1 MAVELLH
8 TTTTDGIRLDGI
20 LARPAV
26 GAGSS
31 LPFDAVVLHH
41 GAGANF
47 YTTGFLGYLTDRF
60 VEQGVAVLR
69 VNSRGHDLLYN
80 SPAGRQGAATEI
92 VGDCAADWRAW
103 LDCAEGLGF
112 SRCCVAAHSL
122 GAVKSVY
129 YAATQA
135 DARVQSVIAMSP
147 PRFNFAEFQQR
158 DPTGTFDTTYRRA
171 LALQQ
176 TGEANTMMAF
186 IAPVN
191 TIATAAAY
199 LDKFG
204 PADNYDVLRYLGQVP
219 VPTLLTMGQQED
231 DGVLKRDQF
240 SFKGMAQHYRMLAD
254 AVPNLAF
261 HVIPGAEHFYRS
273 AMRDLWATI
282 EGWMTET
289 QGAPAPTNPPAG
301 G

>member
-1 MAVELLH
+1 MPVELIHPL
-8 TTTTDGIRLDGI
+8 TSDGVRLDGI
-20 LARPAV
+20 LARPQPSVANPH
-26 GAGSS
+26 
-31 LPFDAVVLHH
+31 PFDAVILHH
-41 GAGANF
+41 GAGASF

-60 VEQGVAVLR
+60 VERGVAVLR

-80 SPAGRQGAATEI
+80 SPTGRQGAATEI
-92 VGDCAADWRAW
+92 VGDCVPDWRAW

-129 YAATQA
+129 YAATQS

-147 PRFNFAEFQQR
+147 PRFSFAEFQQR
-158 DPTGTFDTTYRRA
+158 DPTGTFDTTYQRA

-176 TGEANTMMAF
+176 AGDGDTMMAF

-191 TIATAAAY
+191 TIATATAH

-204 PADNYDVLRYLGQVP
+204 PANNYDVLRYLGQVP

-240 SFKGMAQHYRMLAD
+240 SFKGMAQHYHALA
-254 AVPNLAF
+254 AATPSLTF
-261 HVIPGAEHFYRS
+261 QVIPGAEHFYRT
-273 AMRDLWATI
+273 AMKDLWGVIDTWLRQPTPARAS
-282 EGWMTET
+282 
-289 QGAPAPTNPPAG
+289 GAALG
-301 G
+301 

>member
-1 MAVELLH
+1 MPVELIH
-8 TTTTDGIRLDGI
+8 TQTSDGVRLDGV
-20 LARPAV
+20 LARPAP
-26 GAGSS
+26 GTPTA

-41 GAGANF
+41 GAGASF

-80 SPAGRQGAATEI
+80 SPTGRQGAATEI
-92 VGDCAADWRAW
+92 VGDCVHDWRAW

-112 SRCCVAAHSL
+112 GRCCVAAHSL

-129 YAATQA
+129 YAATQG
-135 DARVQSVIAMSP
+135 DPRVHSVIAMSP

-158 DPTGTFDTTYRRA
+158 DPTGAFDPTYQRA

-204 PADNYDVLRYLGQVP
+204 PADNYDVLRYLGQAP

-231 DGVLKRDQF
+231 DGVLKRDVF
-240 SFKGMAQHYRMLAD
+240 SFKGMAQHYQMLAETT
-254 AVPNLAF
+254 PRLTF

-273 AMRDLWATI
+273 AMRELWDIIAAWLAPQQARSAATDA
-282 EGWMTET
+282 
-289 QGAPAPTNPPAG
+289 APAG
-301 G
+301 

>member
-1 MAVELLH
+1 MPVELIH
-8 TTTTDGIRLDGI
+8 TQTSDGVRLDGI
-20 LARPAV
+20 LARPTATAPSV
-26 GAGSS
+26 

-60 VEQGVAVLR
+60 VERGVAVLR

-80 SPAGRQGAATEI
+80 SPTGRQGAATEI
-92 VGDCAADWRAW
+92 VGDCVPDWRAW

-112 SRCCVAAHSL
+112 RRCCVAAHSL

-135 DARVQSVIAMSP
+135 DARVHSVIAMSP
-147 PRFNFAEFQQR
+147 PRFNFQAFQQR
-158 DPTGTFDTTYRRA
+158 DPTGTFDPTYQRA
-171 LALQQ
+171 LSLQQ
-176 TGEANTMMAF
+176 AGEESTMMAF

-204 PADNYDVLRYLGQVP
+204 PADNYDVLRYLAKVP

-231 DGVLKRDQF
+231 DGVQKRDVF
-240 SFKGMAQHYRMLAD
+240 SFKGMAPHYQALAD
-254 AVPNLAF
+254 STPALTF
-261 HVIPGAEHFYRS
+261 QVIPGAEHFYRS
-273 AMRDLWATI
+273 AMRELWATVDAWLG
-282 EGWMTET
+282 GWPVGAAATDA
-289 QGAPAPTNPPAG
+289 APAG
-301 G
+301 